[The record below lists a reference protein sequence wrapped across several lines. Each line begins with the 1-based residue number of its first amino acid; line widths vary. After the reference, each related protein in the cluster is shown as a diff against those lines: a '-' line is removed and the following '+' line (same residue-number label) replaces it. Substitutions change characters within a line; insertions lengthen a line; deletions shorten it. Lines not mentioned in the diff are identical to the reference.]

1 MALAQ
6 HGAHS
11 SSYIRSANKRMGNL
25 MKDVEDNE
33 ITITYIQTQIQTV
46 TTDKQGTVT
55 HINDL
60 LM

>member
-1 MALAQ
+1 
-6 HGAHS
+6 
-11 SSYIRSANKRMGNL
+11 

-46 TTDKQGTVT
+46 TTDKQGTFT